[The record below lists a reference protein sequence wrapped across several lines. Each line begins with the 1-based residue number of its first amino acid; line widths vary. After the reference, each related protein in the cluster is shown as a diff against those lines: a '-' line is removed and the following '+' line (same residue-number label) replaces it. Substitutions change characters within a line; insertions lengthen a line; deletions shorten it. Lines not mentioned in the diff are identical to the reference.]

1 MVLFIL
7 VMLAAL
13 GFPTAGF
20 ATPAQGPPGTVTTA
34 SDSITYFTRDGDTLS
49 SIAQQF
55 TERRGS
61 WTELA
66 RLNNIQR
73 DARIPVGTPIL
84 IPARLLSDDL
94 ADGRIVAFFGDVAL
108 TNAEGHDV
116 PVITGAPVREGARV
130 QTGKNSFLTIA
141 LADDSRLSL
150 PSNSHVKLSRL
161 RLTRHTKSPRT
172 EITLLKGRAESRVA
186 PLRHKGGTYDVR
198 TPLSVAGV
206 RGTHFR
212 VGLGAGAVMT
222 EVVSG
227 TVDVTPAGSMRS
239 VRLHSGMGHIVN
251 ADGRS
256 NATDLPAAPALQQL
270 SPLPA
275 ESAVALAMHPQQ
287 GTAAFH
293 VQIAR
298 DSDAQNIV
306 SEAYT
311 AGNRIR
317 IKGLA
322 QGDYYARVSAISLE
336 GLESGAQMH
345 AFRLDKRSESVAVS
359 DDRVAPNPPQPPRI
373 ELSSD
378 GRLLVK
384 WPDTPA
390 STYHVQ
396 VARDPA
402 FSWLLVSKPATE
414 SQLLVARPPFGTYY
428 ARVKAIGRNGA
439 ASAFSLAQGFVV
451 TDHWVLHEGKPKRV
465 DAPNPKAER

>member
-1 MVLFIL
+1 MVLFIF

-13 GFPTAGF
+13 GFPNAGF

-34 SDSITYFTRDGDTLS
+34 IDSITYFTRNGDTLS
-49 SIAQQF
+49 SIAQHF
-55 TERRGS
+55 TERNGS

-66 RLNNIQR
+66 RLNKIER

-84 IPARLLSDDL
+84 IPARLLSDER

-108 TNAEGHDV
+108 TSAEGRNV
-116 PVITGAPVREGARV
+116 PVIIGVPVREGARV

-150 PSNSHVKLSRL
+150 PSNSQVKLTRL
-161 RLTRHTKSPRT
+161 RMTRHTNSPRT
-172 EITLLKGRAESRVA
+172 EITLLQGRAESRVA
-186 PLRHKGGTYDVR
+186 PLRHKGGSYDVR

-206 RGTHFR
+206 RGTHFK
-212 VGLGAGAVMT
+212 VGLGSGAVMT

-227 TVDVTPAGSMRS
+227 TVDVTPASGGTP
-239 VRLHSGMGHIVN
+239 VRLHSGMGHIIS
-251 ADGRS
+251 AGGKS
-256 NATDLPAAPALQQL
+256 NVINLPAAPALQQL

-287 GTAAFH
+287 GAAAFH

-298 DSDAQNIV
+298 DSDGQNIV

-311 AGNRIR
+311 AGNLIR
-317 IKGLA
+317 INGLA
-322 QGDYYARVSAISLE
+322 QGDYYARVSAISPDGLE
-336 GLESGAQMH
+336 GGSQMH
-345 AFRLDKRSESVAVS
+345 AFRLDTQSEAVAVP
-359 DDRVAPNPPQPPRI
+359 DGDAPNPPRPPTI
-373 ELSSD
+373 ELSND
-378 GRLLVK
+378 GRLRVK
-384 WPDTPA
+384 WPDTPG

-402 FSWLLVSKPATE
+402 FSWLLLSKPATD
-414 SQLLVARPPFGTYY
+414 SHLMVARPPFGTYY

-439 ASAFSLAQGFVV
+439 ASAFSLAQGFIV
-451 TDHWVLHEGKPKRV
+451 TDHWVLHEGSPKRV
-465 DAPNPKAER
+465 DAATPNARR